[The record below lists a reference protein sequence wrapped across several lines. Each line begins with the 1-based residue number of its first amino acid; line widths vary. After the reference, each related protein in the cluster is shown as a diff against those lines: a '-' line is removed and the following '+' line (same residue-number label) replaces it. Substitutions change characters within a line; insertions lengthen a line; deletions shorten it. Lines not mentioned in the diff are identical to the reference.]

1 MSKNRMLF
9 GWLAG
14 ACVAAAAGSAALA
27 DDIYRNDF
35 STRTSAA
42 AIPSGAWRQQ
52 DYVTGLLANTNYDD
66 PFANTHGVQ
75 RMQDGWIKD
84 HVYSSPDNAS
94 IANASIYS
102 DNGNNMAVLGNGPNV
117 KAAAVIVKQRIG
129 NVFTNGIV
137 TVQFDFVPPNA
148 NSWPSF
154 TVSDRRVFLSVGDED
169 YYSPESDRSFVFNHT
184 AANVGII
191 FSSGRKVFYRSQ
203 SAVTTD
209 KAVTASAWH
218 RAVVDIDL
226 DARTCGFS
234 MYELGMD
241 HPDHDTATPET
252 PVYATNNIAFN
263 DDAVKSIS
271 SIGLCAYGVVWN
283 SSGNESEYPD
293 RSARFDNIR
302 IAHDGEECYVN
313 SFTERK
319 SRSLAA
325 GTTSAMYEADCAVTN
340 LVSNDLYPVPKANPG
355 ISLVPAKV
363 ANNSAVEPV
372 GVDGWRRVIQGSSS
386 TKDNEFGDVQLYK
399 NETTGNDSALRLA
412 KNTETGVAC
421 PIGSTISNGIVRLVA
436 DMRVPGSVD
445 EKTRLWVSLGSD
457 TLYNGYRDQCKGGR
471 IVHAGIGMTDTTCG
485 HPRYVKS
492 DGQSFTGSDIIK
504 TSTWYRIELKVN
516 LDTDKFDFTLYEQG
530 ANRPTIDAANG
541 TEVFADTNISRMNG
555 GNTIT
560 TFALWSIKAITYFDS
575 IRIWHTPPG
584 ATEEVVLYRNSFMQR
599 TVCPQGKKMGTVT
612 GTIRLNPEGQDHWK
626 AVSLGNKC
634 ANIMDG
640 EDPALS
646 FSGGSSGGYAVHE
659 LGQTINS
666 GTLVAQVDMRPPCGW
681 RASDGSVYL
690 RLGGD
695 MHYEGGLA
703 GDLNFLN
710 WVAAGFGFKNL
721 GDAQDANM
729 ANAYTNVTFVAMQGN
744 GTGGGSMIS
753 SDFVADPSHWY
764 RLIAKAQMRASK
776 YDVELYDMG
785 TEHPTLATATP
796 AAPVATLSDL
806 TFRHVNDTLGGV
818 SCVSVSAANTYWTE
832 LDTRFNPYVDNIVVT
847 AMPSGMCIIVR

>member
-1 MSKNRMLF
+1 MIRNHMIRL
-9 GWLAG
+9 
-14 ACVAAAAGSAALA
+14 AAAVALSAVLSFA

-35 STRTSAA
+35 STRTSAT

-52 DYVTGLLANTNYDD
+52 EYVTGLLANTNYAE
-66 PFANTHGVQ
+66 PFAFTDSIQ
-75 RMQDGWIKD
+75 RMQDYWIKD
-84 HVYSSPDNAS
+84 HVYSSVPNAS

-148 NSWPSF
+148 NSWASY
-154 TVSDRRVFLSVGDED
+154 TASDRRVFLSVGDED
-169 YYSPESDRSFVFNHT
+169 YYSPESDRSFVFDHT

-191 FSSGRKVFYRSQ
+191 FSGGRKVFYRSQ

-209 KAVTASAWH
+209 KGVTASAWH
-218 RAVVDIDL
+218 RAIVDIDL

-241 HPDHDTATPET
+241 HPSLDTATPAT
-252 PVYATNNIAFN
+252 PIYTTNNIAFN

-283 SSGNESEYPD
+283 SEGKESEYPD

-302 IAHDGEECYVN
+302 IAHDGDECYLN

-325 GTTSAMYEADCAVTN
+325 GTTSTTYEVDCAVTN
-340 LVSNDLYPVPKANPG
+340 TVSYELYPVPKANPG

-372 GVDGWRRVIQGSSS
+372 GVDGWRRVIQG
-386 TKDNEFGDVQLYK
+386 TTADDKFGDVQLYK
-399 NETTGNDSALRLA
+399 NDYTGNDPALRLA

-436 DMRVPGSVD
+436 DMRMPSSGES
-445 EKTRLWVSLGSD
+445 TSRIWVSLGSD
-457 TLYNGYRDQCKGGR
+457 TLYNGYKDQCKAGR
-471 IVHAGIGMTDTTCG
+471 IVHAGIGMTDTTHG
-485 HPRYVKS
+485 HPRYIKT
-492 DGQSFTGSDIIK
+492 DGSSFTGNDIIK

-516 LDTDKFDFTLYEQG
+516 LDTDKFDYTLYEQG
-530 ANRPTIDAANG
+530 ANRPGIDAANG
-541 TEVFADTNISRMNG
+541 TEVFSSTNIPRMNG

-560 TFALWSIKAITYFDS
+560 TFALWSIKAIAYFDS
-575 IRIWHTPPG
+575 IRIWHTPSG
-584 ATEEVVLYRNSFMQR
+584 ATEEALLYRNSFQNR
-599 TVCPQGKKMGTVT
+599 IVCPHGKKMGTVA
-612 GTIRLNPEGQDHWK
+612 GTTRSNPEGQDHWK
-626 AVSLGNKC
+626 AISAGTKC
-634 ANIMDG
+634 ANVMDG

-646 FSGGSSGGYAVHE
+646 FSGGSTGCAVHE
-659 LGQTINS
+659 LGQTINT

-681 RASDGSVYL
+681 RSNDGSIYL
-690 RLGGD
+690 RLGDD
-695 MHYEGGLA
+695 MHYEGGIVSN
-703 GDLNFLN
+703 LNYLN

-721 GDAQDANM
+721 GNAQDANM

-744 GTGGGSMIS
+744 GTGGGSMVS
-753 SDFVADPSHWY
+753 SGFVADPSHWY
-764 RLIAKAQMRASK
+764 RFVAKAQMRASK
-776 YDVELYDMG
+776 YDVALYDMG

-796 AAPVATLSDL
+796 AVPVATISDL
-806 TFRHVNDTLGGV
+806 PFRYVNDTLGGV
-818 SCVSVSAANTYWTE
+818 SCVSVSTTNTYWTE
-832 LDTRFNPYVDNIVVT
+832 LDTRLNPYVDNILVT
-847 AMPSGMCIIVR
+847 SKPAGVTIIVR